1 MNEHLKGIILF
12 AFLTLASAAVMAQST
27 QTASVPTD
35 LDGLHTTVK
44 IFFETISDET
54 AGPQK
59 GLEEL
64 LKNSPITREDREKTI
79 LALSNNI
86 REITRRFGPCLSF
99 ESIGA
104 KMIGRDLIVLR
115 YLYKCRDYPVVWYFT
130 FYRAGGDTDT
140 ESGSGGVWTLI
151 HFYYDSNLNIQ
162 NWESF

>member
-1 MNEHLKGIILF
+1 MNEHFRGIVLF
-12 AFLTLASAAVMAQST
+12 AFLTLAAVAMAQNPP
-27 QTASVPTD
+27 TAPVPTD
-35 LDGLHTTVK
+35 LDGLHTMVK
-44 IFFETISDET
+44 IFFEAISDET

-64 LKNSPITREDREKTI
+64 LKNSPITRDDREKTI

-99 ESIGA
+99 EPIGA
-104 KMIGRDLIVLR
+104 KMIGHDLVTLR

-130 FYRAGGDTDT
+130 FYRSGGDADT
-140 ESGSGGVWTLI
+140 ESGSGRAWTLI

-162 NWESF
+162 TWESF